1 MVCGQTAAMQSD
13 HAELSSLTTSLDDLT
28 RRVTVMAERHVGGP
42 REDIALDLYEVERAL
57 RTASRRL
64 NKLVRNSV

>member
-1 MVCGQTAAMQSD
+1 MCGQTAAMQSD

-28 RRVTVMAERHVGGP
+28 RRVTVMAERYVGGP